1 MSIAKA
7 GQLMLVD
14 AGEYVSYQIIG
25 LYRVLQDFDP
35 TRVLAK
41 YLKVHPEE
49 RENGRFNGYG
59 YMMMLAREGWIEPV
73 PHANLFLSTNYRASG
88 ISFDPQLGDSE

>member
-14 AGEYVSYQIIG
+14 QGEYDSYQIIG
-25 LYRVLQDFDP
+25 LYRALQDFDP
-35 TRVLAK
+35 KQVLAK
-41 YLKVHPEE
+41 YLKAHPEE
-49 RENGRFNGYG
+49 RQDGRFNGYG
-59 YMMMLAREGWIEPV
+59 YMMMLAREGWIERV
-73 PHANLFLSTNYRASG
+73 PHVDLFLSTNYRASG

>member
-14 AGEYVSYQIIG
+14 VGEYDSYQIIG
-25 LYRVLQDFDP
+25 LYRALKDFDP
-35 TRVLAK
+35 EKEVIQ
-41 YLKVHPEE
+41 YLKTRPEE

-88 ISFDPQLGDSE
+88 ISFDPQL